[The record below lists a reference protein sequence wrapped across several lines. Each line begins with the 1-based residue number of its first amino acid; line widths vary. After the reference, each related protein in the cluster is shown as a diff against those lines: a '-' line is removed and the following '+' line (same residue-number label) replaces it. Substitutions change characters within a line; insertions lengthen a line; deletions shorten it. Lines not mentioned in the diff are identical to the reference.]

1 LAGLSS
7 NFPHVAT
14 LALISLREWSFE
26 HPIFFGDSVRSVTV
40 VKEVARHG
48 RRAGRVTWLRELVN
62 QDGRVV
68 QRGIFITLVA
78 TQTRSQVRSPRP
90 ASVEAIA
97 PAPAELG

>member
-1 LAGLSS
+1 
-7 NFPHVAT
+7 
-14 LALISLREWSFE
+14 
-26 HPIFFGDSVRSVTV
+26 
-40 VKEVARHG
+40 
-48 RRAGRVTWLRELVN
+48 LVN